1 MEELVKKI
9 EELGKAHAAFV
20 QANDARLKEI
30 ESKGNAD
37 PLLEGKVDKV
47 NAEITT
53 LTAEIDK
60 LNKEVGRIGTG
71 GSAPDQAKGEHAK
84 AFNSFLRKGKDDGLS
99 ALQAAISTD
108 SDPDGG
114 FLVPEEIEAGVD
126 RVATQVSALRG
137 LARVMSIG
145 SDTWKKLVGVGGA
158 GSGWVGE
165 KSARTETNTPTL
177 VEIAINTKE
186 LYANPA
192 ITQKALDDAAIN
204 VESWLAEEVGI
215 EFAEKE
221 SAAFISG
228 NGVEQPKG
236 ILAYTTVANA
246 SYAWGKV
253 GYIAGGHASLLND
266 MDKLIDLEHALK
278 SVYRNGAVWLMN
290 DSTFAHIRKFKD
302 GEGQYI
308 WRPGLDAGA
317 PNTILG
323 KPVAID
329 DNMDSIGSGKFP
341 IAFANFGR
349 AYTIVDRVGVR
360 VLRDP
365 YTNKPYVHFYT
376 TKRVG
381 GGITQYEAIKLFK
394 VSAS

>member
-1 MEELVKKI
+1 MSEEMKGTI
-9 EELGKAHAAFV
+9 EKLGKAFESFKE
-20 QANDARLKEI
+20 ANDARLKEV
-30 ESKGNAD
+30 EAKGNAD
-37 PLLEGKVDKV
+37 PLLEKKVDAA

-60 LNKEVGRIGTG
+60 LNKEVGRMGHSG
-71 GSAPDQAKGEHAK
+71 DQPDQAKGEHAK

-99 ALQAAISTD
+99 ELQAAISTD

-114 FLVPEEIEAGVD
+114 FLVPEEIETGVD

-137 LARVMSIG
+137 LARVMTIG

-165 KSARTETNTPTL
+165 RGARPETNTPSL

-192 ITQKALDDAAIN
+192 ITQKALDDGSIN

-236 ILAYTTVANA
+236 ILSYATVANS

-253 GYIAGGHASLLND
+253 GFVISGAAAALDDSD
-266 MDKLIDLEHALK
+266 TLIDLEHALK
-278 SVYRNGAVWLMN
+278 SVYRNGATWMMN
-290 DSTFAHIRKFKD
+290 DSTFAAIRKLKD
-302 GEGQYI
+302 NDGQYL
-308 WRPGLDAGA
+308 WRPGIESGA
-317 PNTILG
+317 STTILG

-329 DNMDSIGSGKFP
+329 DNMDSIGAGKFP

-381 GGITQYEAIKLFK
+381 GGITHYEAIKLCK
-394 VSAS
+394 ISA